1 MSTRVIASYKD
12 FPYGSYTETTCD
24 DSGNGFPPLL
34 NPERGYIY
42 TPQTQTQ
49 YKAYPALANKLTR
62 AINAVIPEETH
73 ALVRFD
79 SRTSSS
85 AVLSGIYG
93 LSNAAFK
100 LDYYIDSN
108 HPLLKIATLTDFYEF
123 KAAVLAL

>member
-34 NPERGYIY
+34 NPERGDIY
-42 TPQTQTQ
+42 TPKTETQ
-49 YKAYPALANKLTR
+49 YKAYPALANKLTL

-73 ALVRFD
+73 ALVQFE
-79 SRTSSS
+79 SRSPSSL
-85 AVLSGIYG
+85 VLNEIYS

-100 LDYYIDSN
+100 LDYYIDSD